1 MTTKAE
7 QAELIDE
14 LTVKLQE
21 TEIALAASSITNKH
35 ETAQAVV
42 NTHIVAGMSLGLLP
56 VPLLDIAALMGTQ
69 LNMLRSLCKHYEVD
83 FSEKMAKSLLHSL
96 TIGALP
102 ALSVMGLSSVV
113 KVIPGVG
120 SIVGGVSVSV
130 LSGATVYASGQV
142 FISHFEAGGTL
153 KDFDSTQWKQY
164 FNENFEE
171 GKTYTKGVYDKSK
184 SSLEDG
190 YKGSKSYLSS
200 IKDKFSKPTKNDAD
214 ESVTTEEKKVENV
227 EENTVKA
234 QAA

>member
-14 LTVKLQE
+14 LTSKLQE
-21 TEIALAASSITNKH
+21 TEIALASSSITNKH

-42 NTHIVAGMSLGLLP
+42 NTHIIAGMSLGLLP
-56 VPLLDIAALMGTQ
+56 IPLLDIAALMGTQ

-83 FSEKMAKSLLHSL
+83 FSEKRAKSLLHSL

-113 KVIPGVG
+113 KAIPGVG
-120 SIVGGVSVSV
+120 SIIGGVSVSV

-153 KDFDSTQWKQY
+153 NDFDSKQWKQY
-164 FNENFEE
+164 FNESFEE
-171 GKTYTKGVYDKSK
+171 GKVYTKGLYNKSK
-184 SSLEDG
+184 SSLGNGYED
-190 YKGSKSYLSS
+190 SKSYLTS
-200 IKDKFSKPTKNDAD
+200 IKNKFSKPKQDCDAD
-214 ESVTTEEKKVENV
+214 DSTAV
-227 EENTVKA
+227 EETKTENAEDTVKA